1 MGSGV
6 KSLARPSPKANVTV
20 PTPRLEFRD
29 ITSSTGINAV
39 NVYGGE
45 KSKRYILEMTGNGVA
60 IFDYDNDGWR
70 DVFLP
75 SGTRLDPIE
84 SAEKPANRLYRNK
97 GSGAFEDVTEAAGL
111 ARTGWGQGAC
121 TGDFDND
128 GHTDLFVTYYGQNL
142 LYRNR
147 GDGRFDDVTEKAG
160 LGARWARWST
170 NCSFFDYDRDGLL
183 DLFVTSYL
191 AVDLKEI
198 QPPGSTPYCAW
209 RGLAVFCG
217 PRGFP
222 TGENLLFHN
231 EGGGR
236 FRDVTRRAGIA
247 LPDLH
252 YNLGAVTADFNN
264 DGWPD
269 IHVASDSSP
278 GILYRNNKDGTFT
291 DVAVLA
297 GVAYGDAGQEMG
309 SMGTS
314 AGDYDN
320 DGLIDIVKTNFMDE
334 TPTLYRNRGNLFFE
348 DATYMAGL
356 GVNTKFVGWGV
367 DFLDMDQ
374 DGWKDIFMSHG
385 HIYPELLA
393 ADVSEPYRQR
403 KALFWNVRNGAFRDA
418 TEKAGDALT
427 TPNVSRGFAAGDLD
441 GDGTPEIVVVNMNER
456 PSVLKNT
463 GDRGNAILVELIG
476 TKANRSAIGARIR
489 VTAGGLQQI
498 DEVRSGGGYAS
509 QRDFRL
515 HFGLAAAD
523 KADVRVQWPSGAVEE
538 IKGAMANQWITIR
551 EGEGVI
557 KRTPFR

>member
-6 KSLARPSPKANVTV
+6 KSQARPSPKANVNV
-20 PTPRLEFRD
+20 PTARLEFRD
-29 ITSSTGINAV
+29 ITASTGIAAL
-39 NVYGGE
+39 NVYGGD
-45 KSKRYILEMTGNGVA
+45 KSKRYILEMNGNGAA

-75 SGTRLDPIE
+75 SGTRLDPSE
-84 SAEKPANRLYRNK
+84 GADKPTNRLYRNK
-97 GSGAFEDVTEAAGL
+97 GGGAFEDVTEAAGL
-111 ARTGWGQGAC
+111 VRTGWGQGAC
-121 TGDFDND
+121 AGDFDND

-160 LGARWARWST
+160 LGAKWARWST

-236 FRDVTRRAGIA
+236 FRDLTRRAGIA

-367 DFLDMDQ
+367 DFLDVDQ
-374 DGWKDIFMSHG
+374 DGWKDVFMSHG

-418 TEKAGDALT
+418 TEKAGGALT

-463 GDRGNAILVELIG
+463 GERGNAILVELIG
-476 TKANRSAIGARIR
+476 TKSNRSAIGARIR

-523 KADVRVQWPSGAVEE
+523 KADVRIQWPSGAVEE
-538 IKGAMANQWITIR
+538 IKGATANQWITVR

-557 KRTPFR
+557 KKTQFR